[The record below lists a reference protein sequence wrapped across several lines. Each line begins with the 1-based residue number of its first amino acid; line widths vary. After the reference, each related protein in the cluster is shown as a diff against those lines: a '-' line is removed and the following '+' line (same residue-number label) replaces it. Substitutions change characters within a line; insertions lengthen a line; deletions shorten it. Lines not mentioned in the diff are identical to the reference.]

1 MIHFSRTR
9 HFVRHQRFGEHA
21 GIIVALMVLLGGWCI
36 WLTRGSVTLYVVSR
50 SARLE
55 VEQLPVQVQAEVDG
69 IVSAANVY
77 LGRAVSKGDV
87 LLKLDTTEHE
97 LRRAELEVGI
107 RTSMASLEALRAE
120 LAAERH
126 VRGAVASMAE
136 QASLSAAARISLDE
150 KALVFKERELEMD
163 ERLREASVV
172 SNIEALHT
180 AADTETQRAR
190 VVATSAQ
197 ATLDTLASKMNVR
210 ERDARLASVGSR
222 IAEAEAQLAQMKAQ
236 LDTLNFEIRRRTVLA
251 PVSGVLAD
259 VMSIGAGMSVTR
271 EQRLVTIVNE
281 GPLRVVGLFA
291 PEQSN
296 GRVQPGQQ
304 ATLRF
309 DSFPWSQFG
318 TVKAITSAVAG
329 EPRDGNMRVELRIL
343 AQNPAITLQH
353 GMTAACEVEVESTT
367 PLRLLLR
374 SLSEIVTREPA
385 APQARVLP

>member
-1 MIHFSRTR
+1 
-9 HFVRHQRFGEHA
+9 
-21 GIIVALMVLLGGWCI
+21 
-36 WLTRGSVTLYVVSR
+36 
-50 SARLE
+50 
-55 VEQLPVQVQAEVDG
+55 VDG

-107 RTSMASLEALRAE
+107 RTSSASLEALRAE

-385 APQARVLP
+385 AAQARVLP

>member
-1 MIHFSRTR
+1 VIHFSRTR

-36 WLTRGSVTLYVVSR
+36 WLTHGSVTLYVVSR

-107 RTSMASLEALRAE
+107 RTSSASLEALRAE

-385 APQARVLP
+385 AAQARVLP